1 MICKHSRR
9 RLISLIAIVA
19 LASRI
24 VYADTSLPDIGQS
37 AATVLTPAEERR
49 TGEAVV
55 RNIRRAG
62 GILDDP
68 LLTEY
73 INTLGYRL
81 LANAENPDHHPFQFF
96 IVNDNSINAFA
107 LPGGFIG
114 VNYGLIMKTDSENEL
129 ASVLAHEVVHV
140 TQRHHARAYENAGNT
155 QLPVLAAI
163 IAAIILGSKGNE
175 LGQAALTSAAAGAIQ
190 NEINFTRHNEEEAD
204 RIGIQMLA
212 KAGMDANGM
221 ANFFDKLDKE
231 SRLQGFQL
239 PDFLRTHPVN
249 TQRISD
255 AQSRAAQ
262 LPKVKSADT
271 LNYTLMKQRLI
282 AMTSENLA
290 GSQQSFEQALITKDE
305 NNVSAQ
311 HYGYALV
318 LLRLGKYAQAE
329 SEIKILLQRDPHRIA
344 YLLAR
349 ADVLV
354 KSGQVQAALRS
365 YEAALKIYPNN
376 TAITYDYV
384 ATLLQHQYATKAK
397 TVLARYLKSPPI
409 NPQFYQFRARAEA
422 ATSNKVGSHEAMAE
436 YYYAMG
442 QLHPAADQLEIALK
456 LPGLDFYALSRLEAR
471 LAQIKSEIVPLA
483 HLKNG

>member
-1 MICKHSRR
+1 MTFKTLYRTAT
-9 RLISLIAIVA
+9 SLIVVIA
-19 LASRI
+19 LTSRI
-24 VYADTSLPDIGQS
+24 VFADTTLPDIGQS

-49 TGEAVV
+49 TGETIV

-81 LANAENPDHHPFQFF
+81 LATAENPDHHPFQFF

-107 LPGGFIG
+107 LPGGFVG
-114 VNYGLIMKTDSENEL
+114 VNYGLFMKTDTENEL
-129 ASVLAHEVVHV
+129 ASVLAHEVIHV
-140 TQRHHARAYENAGNT
+140 TQRHHARAYENAGST

-175 LGQAALTSAAAGAIQ
+175 LGQAALTSAAASAIQ

-204 RIGIQMLA
+204 RLGIQMLA
-212 KAGMDANGM
+212 KADMDSNGM
-221 ANFFDKLDKE
+221 ASFFDKLDKE
-231 SRLQGFQL
+231 SRLQGSQL

-271 LNYTLMKQRLI
+271 LQYALMKQRLI

-290 GSQQSFEQALITKDE
+290 NSQSLLEQTLAKTD
-305 NNVSAQ
+305 NDTSAQ
-311 HYGYALV
+311 RYGYALV

-329 SEIKILLQRDPHRIA
+329 SEIKTLLQQDPHRIA

-349 ADVLV
+349 AEVLV
-354 KSGQVQAALRS
+354 KSGKIQEALRS
-365 YEAALKIYPNN
+365 HEAALKIYPNN

-384 ATLLQHQYATKAK
+384 AALLQYQYATKAK
-397 TVLARYLKSPPI
+397 TVLARYLKSPPV
-409 NPQFYQFRARAEA
+409 NPQFYQFRAQAEA
-422 ATSNKVGSHEAMAE
+422 ATGNKVGSHEAMAE

-442 QLHPAADQLEIALK
+442 QLHPAADQLDIALK
-456 LPGLDFYALSRLEAR
+456 LPGVDFYALSRIEAR
-471 LAQIKSEIVPLA
+471 LTQIKSEIIPTTLI
-483 HLKNG
+483 KN